1 MELIRVLDT
10 TNFFI
15 FEQIKS
21 SLTELEIP
29 FQFRNTMDSSF
40 NNFGS
45 YEIYVTSEFEN
56 EAKKQLGDA
65 FK

>member
-21 SLTELEIP
+21 TLTELEIP
-29 FQFRNTMDSSF
+29 FQYRNTMDSSF
-40 NNFGS
+40 NKFGS
-45 YEIYVTSEFEN
+45 YEIYVTS
-56 EAKKQLGDA
+56 D
-65 FK
+65 FKTEVLKLIADVNG

>member
-1 MELIRVLDT
+1 MEFIRVLDT
-10 TNFFI
+10 TNFFL

-45 YEIYVTSEFEN
+45 YEIYVPSDLKT
-56 EAKKQLGDA
+56 EALKLIEDVNG
-65 FK
+65 

>member
-29 FQFRNTMDSSF
+29 FQFKNTMDSSF

-45 YEIYVTSEFEN
+45 YEIYVTS
-56 EAKKQLGDA
+56 D
-65 FK
+65 FKTEVLKLIADVNG

>member
-29 FQFRNTMDSSF
+29 FQFRNTMDSNF

-45 YEIYVTSEFEN
+45 YEIYVTSDFKTEALKLIDNIN
-56 EAKKQLGDA
+56 E
-65 FK
+65 